1 MGIMYHFIS
10 AVLLLIGASAG
21 LIALYLIESEIINY
35 QKQESG
41 EDDE

>member
-21 LIALYLIESEIINY
+21 LIALYLIESKIINY
-35 QKQESG
+35 QKRKSG